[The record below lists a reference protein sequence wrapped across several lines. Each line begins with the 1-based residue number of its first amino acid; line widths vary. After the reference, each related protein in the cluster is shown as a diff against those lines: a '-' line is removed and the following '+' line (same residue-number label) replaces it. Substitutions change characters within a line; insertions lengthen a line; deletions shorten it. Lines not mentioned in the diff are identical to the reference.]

1 MGVVFSKTQAPLLDF
16 EYYTEWQ
23 KQQIAVNREMIKRAR
38 QERKKNIKPDNK
50 KKTRNT
56 KTYYDTFDI

>member
-1 MGVVFSKTQAPLLDF
+1 MKINIF
-16 EYYTEWQ
+16 
-23 KQQIAVNREMIKRAR
+23 AVNREIIKRAR
-38 QERKKNIKPDNK
+38 QERKKNTKPDNK

>member
-1 MGVVFSKTQAPLLDF
+1 MKTNM
-16 EYYTEWQ
+16 
-23 KQQIAVNREMIKRAR
+23 IAVNREMIKRAR